1 MNTRNMRREWEA
13 FGGLDIRALGVFVNI
28 QCTAHSVFGSS
39 VCILS
44 VNQKVVRK
52 KKKTQKDNYDFCI
65 LFCPSLCFSL
75 DDVEVW
81 GYQIFIF
88 KTFDIG

>member
-44 VNQKVVRK
+44 VNQRTVRK
-52 KKKTQKDNYDFCI
+52 KTN
-65 LFCPSLCFSL
+65 P
-75 DDVEVW
+75 ER
-81 GYQIFIF
+81 
-88 KTFDIG
+88 